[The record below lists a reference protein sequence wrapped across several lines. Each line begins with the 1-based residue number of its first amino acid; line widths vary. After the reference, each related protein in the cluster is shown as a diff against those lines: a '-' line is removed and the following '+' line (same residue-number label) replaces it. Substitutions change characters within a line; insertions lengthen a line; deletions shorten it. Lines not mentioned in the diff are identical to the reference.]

1 MHQLPR
7 SREELDDTRFPI
19 AISLQPLAS
28 ARDPKEAAMPLVDLS
43 AGPPRC
49 ARCHAYV
56 NKFVEKWRRVPRS
69 RGVEATVWTC
79 PLCRSETE
87 LPEWYV
93 LDRGRPE
100 LSSASVDIA
109 VSADYTVRSVQKPVV
124 VFTMDA
130 TYSAADMHVLVDL
143 VQSVCRKAS
152 AQCRFGL
159 VLFSGSGSI
168 YFVTVAV
175 KKRILATDEP
185 LIDLVSVPDI
195 NDPFCPLAPDAW
207 LFEPAAAIAL
217 VAATVRVADALRT
230 TAQDQDNACVAALAA
245 AADGLNEVGGKIC
258 LITSAGPTRGLGAAF
273 LSARLPSKT
282 KTKTPSQ
289 PCTYEE
295 LALRLARQQVSVDVL
310 CVDSSE
316 EFSASKFDGSAA
328 ALGRLTVATGGR
340 LCYHTSVGDGA
351 LSKNM
356 QLATT
361 WLDRRQ
367 CASGVEAT
375 IGSAHECVLKVR
387 CSRGLR
393 VARYYGAGIGG
404 DAIDEDVNAAA
415 VLGATRDLVA
425 CDPTLTVFCDLE
437 HDSPKLEGDVA
448 FVQAAFLYSDALNKR
463 RVVRVHTLA
472 LAVAPRLSNIYRF
485 ADLET
490 VFAVLVKR
498 ALLSVLHD
506 DSSLAD
512 IANAATPVRSRKPSQ
527 KINRRPEAHSKWT
540 TARDS
545 LVDTCVAIL
554 KHYRSACA
562 PRSPSGQ
569 LILPE
574 SVKLLPL
581 LCLGALKGPLLREDA
596 NQAVLRA
603 ATPPMVPSG
612 PGGLGLRAN
621 TTTTASR
628 VNAGFERAALISRA
642 LAAPV
647 DEITRLAYPRLYEWP
662 SWSDNERITVVPTTA
677 ESLNADRAYLLD
689 AGHALFIYIGA
700 DVDDA
705 RRDDL
710 LAPFF
715 DADSPTC
722 FVAKDFPEF
731 DGDNDLSNGRHI
743 DAAPR
748 AHRIRQLVGLLV
760 QFRST
765 CPPLRL
771 VLGSHETTDDDPP
784 CNPTASSRS
793 LEEFLAYLVE
803 DKTSFGAS
811 YVDFLCSVHREI
823 QCRLHSKY

>member
-1 MHQLPR
+1 
-7 SREELDDTRFPI
+7 
-19 AISLQPLAS
+19 
-28 ARDPKEAAMPLVDLS
+28 MPLVDLS

-49 ARCHAYV
+49 SRCHAYV
-56 NKFVEKWRRVPRS
+56 NKFVEKWRRVPRG

-79 PLCRSETE
+79 PFCRAETQ

-93 LDRGRPE
+93 IDRGRPE
-100 LSSASVDIA
+100 LSSASVDFV

-124 VFTMDA
+124 VFALDA
-130 TYSAADMHVLVDL
+130 TYSAADLHALVDL
-143 VQSVCRKAS
+143 IRSVCRAAT

-159 VLFSGSGSI
+159 VLFSGRGSI
-168 YFVTVAV
+168 YFATVAD
-175 KKRILATDEP
+175 KKRILATDEA

-207 LFEPAAAIAL
+207 LFEPAAAAAL
-217 VAATVRVADALRT
+217 MAATLRVADALR
-230 TAQDQDNACVAALAA
+230 AEPQGQDNACVAALAA
-245 AADGLNEVGGKIC
+245 AAHGLHEVGGKIY
-258 LITSAGPTRGLGAAF
+258 LITSAGPTRGLGADF

-282 KTKTPSQ
+282 KTNTPSQ
-289 PCTYEE
+289 PRTYDE
-295 LALRLARQQVSVDVL
+295 LAVQLARQQVAVDVL
-310 CVDSSE
+310 CVEGSE
-316 EFSASKFDGSAA
+316 DISASKFDGSAA
-328 ALGRLTVATGGR
+328 ALGRLSVATGGR

-351 LSKNM
+351 LARNM
-356 QLATT
+356 QLATS
-361 WLDRRQ
+361 WLDTRRR
-367 CASGVEAT
+367 ASGVEAT

-393 VARYYGAGIGG
+393 VVKYYGAGIGS
-404 DAIDEDVNAAA
+404 DTIDEDADAAD
-415 VLGATRDLVA
+415 VLAATRDLVA

-448 FVQAAFLYSDALNKR
+448 FVQAAFLYSDALKKR
-463 RVVRVHTLA
+463 RIVRVHTLA
-472 LAVAPRLSNIYRF
+472 LAVAPKLSNIYRF

-498 ALLSVLHD
+498 ALLGALHD
-506 DSSLAD
+506 DGALAG
-512 IANAATPVRSRKPSQ
+512 IANPATPIRPGNSAQSF
-527 KINRRPEAHSKWT
+527 NRTPRPEAHSKWT
-540 TARDS
+540 TARDG
-545 LVDTCVAIL
+545 LVDACVAIL

-581 LCLGALKGPLLREDA
+581 LCLGALKGLLLRDNA
-596 NQAVLRA
+596 NQAALRG

-612 PGGLGLRAN
+612 PGGLGPRA
-621 TTTTASR
+621 TVATTASR
-628 VNAGFERAALISRA
+628 INAGFERAALISRA

-647 DEITRLAYPRLYEWP
+647 DEITRLAYPRLYELP
-662 SWSDNERITVVPTTA
+662 SWNDNERITVVPTTA

-705 RRDDL
+705 RRDEL
-710 LAPFF
+710 LKIFF
-715 DADSPTC
+715 DTDSPTWLL
-722 FVAKDFPEF
+722 AKDSP
-731 DGDNDLSNGRHI
+731 DLQGDHDLSNGQHRVI
-743 DAAPR
+743 DATPA
-748 AHRIRQLVGLLV
+748 AHHVRQLVSLLV

-771 VLGSHETTDDDPP
+771 VLGSRETNDDDPP
-784 CNPTASSRS
+784 CTPSASSRS
-793 LEEFLAYLVE
+793 LEDFLAYLVE

-823 QCRLHSKY
+823 QSRLHSKF